1 MLPRYKRKSAIGL
14 GIGLPI
20 LAVGFVLLFTRVN
33 SRGSLA
39 LAGLV
44 VLVGLPFYLWGCCAL
59 ARAKGYSTAIVLS
72 AFFGLLF
79 PMVVLLA
86 LPDKHKHYRGQ
97 R

>member
-1 MLPRYKRKSAIGL
+1 M
-14 GIGLPI
+14 
-20 LAVGFVLLFTRVN
+20 AVGFVLMLTKVN
-33 SRGSLA
+33 SSGSLGFA
-39 LAGLV
+39 VLV

-72 AFFGLLF
+72 ALFGLLF
-79 PMVVLLA
+79 PMVVLLV